1 MALPNDGIAPD
12 RFELRLRFV
21 FGAIAGGILVPV
33 LLLRVLQPSASAAA
47 IGVIGAAAGALG
59 GGLLARHFGDRF
71 WRAFLRLWT
80 WPR

>member
-12 RFELRLRFV
+12 RFKLR
-21 FGAIAGGILVPV
+21 
-33 LLLRVLQPSASAAA
+33 LLRVLQPSASAAA